1 MPTINL
7 SIDELRS
14 LQNALLLVDAVKR
27 IMKLPE
33 MDIPSVG
40 EKVDAIIGSKDYMIK
55 RQNAES
61 AIKEFFGRDP
71 KEMDRAMKYLDTK
84 MPLPEAL
91 RH

>member
-1 MPTINL
+1 MPKINL
-7 SIDELRS
+7 SIEELRS

-27 IMKLPE
+27 IMKLFE

-40 EKVDAIIGSKDYMIK
+40 EKVDAIIGSKDYMLK

-61 AIKEFFGRDP
+61 AIKEFFGHDQV
-71 KEMDRAMKYLDTK
+71 EMDREMKDLYTK